1 MSYLFPLFAILFW
14 AGNVIVSKMAA
25 SAISPTAITFYR
37 LLLALFLM
45 PWSTSAATTPI
56 STMASGTAPAAGD
69 RR

>member
-45 PWSTSAATTPI
+45 
-56 STMASGTAPAAGD
+56 GLFTARPAWRN
-69 RR
+69 RRVILRH